1 MVHSKDGGLPY
12 CLICIYV
19 VYLYSIEW
27 YLYCPCESFWR
38 QNLSAYH
45 HRMVYISIMAFFIT
59 PTSTF
64 WILKLMTSK
73 LITQISD
80 SKISPP
86 TGRTINLLGE
96 VFSPLGPLFLGC
108 GGGECFFFA
117 TWIRNS
123 KNGHPKQRYP
133 QNSPNLT
140 VRFDWFLHSFQH
152 TGIVD
157 IFVASISAFHLR
169 ILLQSKVSSSNPQ
182 LWQSTKSW

>member
-38 QNLSAYH
+38 QALSAYH
-45 HRMVYISIMAFFIT
+45 HRIVYISIMAFFIT

-96 VFSPLGPLFLGC
+96 VFSPLGPLNTQFSPTFVFGMWWGGMFL
-108 GGGECFFFA
+108 FRYLDSQLQK
-117 TWIRNS
+117 WSS
-123 KNGHPKQRYP
+123 KTKIPPKFP
-133 QNSPNLT
+133 
-140 VRFDWFLHSFQH
+140 
-152 TGIVD
+152 
-157 IFVASISAFHLR
+157 
-169 ILLQSKVSSSNPQ
+169 
-182 LWQSTKSW
+182 